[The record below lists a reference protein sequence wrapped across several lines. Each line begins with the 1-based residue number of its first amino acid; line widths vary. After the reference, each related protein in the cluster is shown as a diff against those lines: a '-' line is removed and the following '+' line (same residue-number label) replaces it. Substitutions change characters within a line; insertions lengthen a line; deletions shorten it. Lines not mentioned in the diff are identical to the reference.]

1 MNHALVWRLICKDW
15 YLSRA
20 TLAIIA
26 AAGYPVDWRA
36 FHRRRDGRVRGAE
49 RRADCRDH
57 LLSIL
62 LPMQTVVN
70 ERKKQNLPF
79 VMSLPISPMEYTTAK
94 IAGNVA
100 AFVDS
105 GSRSSAGVLI
115 VVANAGAY
123 GLLPIAFI
131 ASLAPFVAFSLLLA
145 VAIVLE
151 SEQWA
156 VLVMGA
162 CNVSDPFAWFFLV
175 RVPGVK
181 ETLKSPVPIW
191 NEHILMIVGAQLAV
205 IAAAVGLTFYFQSR
219 KRDFI

>member
-1 MNHALVWRLICKDW
+1 MNHALVWRLIGKDW
-15 YLSRA
+15 YLNRA
-20 TLAIIA
+20 TLAMIA
-26 AAGYPVDWRA
+26 AAGM
-36 FHRRRDGRVRGAE
+36 
-49 RRADCRDH
+49 
-57 LLSIL
+57 LSIGVLFIGGETAAFVGLSAALIAAILLGVL

-94 IAGNVA
+94 IVGNVA
-100 AFVDS
+100 AFVVLWLAIV
-105 GSRSSAGVLI
+105 AGVLI
-115 VVANAGAY
+115 AVAGAGAY

-156 VLVMGA
+156 LLTMGA
-162 CNVSDPFAWFFLV
+162 CNVSYSFAWFFLV

-181 ETLKSPVPIW
+181 ETLKSSVPIW
-191 NEHILMIVGAQLAV
+191 SGPILMIVGAQLAV
-205 IAAAVGLTFYFQSR
+205 IAAAVGLTFYFQAR